1 MRAIIVPLF
10 LVLLS
15 ALPVWMRRL
24 SAEWVPPTAW
34 KLAHALALVA

>member
-15 ALPVWMRRL
+15 VQAVDASALGRVGAADGLETR
-24 SAEWVPPTAW
+24 
-34 KLAHALALVA
+34 ALALVA

>member
-15 ALPVWMRRL
+15 ALLWMRRL
-24 SAEWVPPTAW
+24 SAEWSAADGLETR
-34 KLAHALALVA
+34 ALALVA